1 MAGRFIRFLGI
12 ERPHAPADQQ
22 SPVVHPTRFAPEE
35 PRPPGSGI
43 ETDEEPADAQPF
55 LRCARCEA
63 DNTRFADRC
72 TNCGAALHTPE
83 QELYNRQLWTKRR
96 AEAAAEQQALADLRA
111 PKPPIDEARRQL
123 GEQLAL
129 EVMQREEARIGWMQ
143 GGGFVPFGVRLVMA
157 MPVRWRWGALAVV
170 TLWLGGTGIAALQ
183 THRSTPIALFLG
195 SVFLLLALFSPS
207 RPRRSRWWWSN
218 GNWW

>member
-55 LRCARCEA
+55 MRCARCEA

-72 TNCGAALHTPE
+72 TNCGTALHTPE
-83 QELYNRQLWTKRR
+83 QELYNRQLGTKRPV
-96 AEAAAEQQALADLRA
+96 AAAAQ
-111 PKPPIDEARRQL
+111 
-123 GEQLAL
+123 
-129 EVMQREEARIGWMQ
+129 
-143 GGGFVPFGVRLVMA
+143 
-157 MPVRWRWGALAVV
+157 PVVVVERKLVV
-170 TLWLGGTGIAALQ
+170 TPTQ
-183 THRSTPIALFLG
+183 
-195 SVFLLLALFSPS
+195 S
-207 RPRRSRWWWSN
+207 R
-218 GNWW
+218 